1 MQYEVE
7 IKSLLGSQGAT
18 DKLIADLKASP
29 QGLVKIG
36 QKRQYNHYFISGK
49 LEALASAVAPLLDAA
64 QQKVLAEIVAQAVT
78 WSVRSR
84 QSNDDVLL
92 IVKAGLDEG
101 SAVHGHKRLE
111 FEAPVAMTIDE
122 LDELI
127 LSAGFEREAK
137 WFAERTLYRHGDVTL
152 DVIFSPGYGYM
163 VEFEKVVTNEQEA
176 EQARQSIIALMNS
189 LGLEEFNPDLLE
201 RMYAY
206 YNAHWQEYY
215 GTRKIFTLPAIA

>member
-7 IKSLLGSQGAT
+7 IKSLLGSQEAT
-18 DKLIADLKASP
+18 DKLIAKLQES
-29 QGLVKIG
+29 QEGLVEVG
-36 QKRQYNHYFISGK
+36 QKRQYNHYFIGGK
-49 LEALASAVAPLLDAA
+49 LELLATAAAPFLDAA
-64 QQKVLAEIVAQAVT
+64 QRKALADIAAQAVT

-84 QSNDDVLL
+84 QSNDEVIL
-92 IVKAGLDEG
+92 IVKAGVDEG

-127 LSAGFEREAK
+127 LGAGFDREAK

-163 VEFEKVVTNEQEA
+163 VEFEKVVADEHEA
-176 EQARQSIIALMNS
+176 EPARQSIIALMDH
-189 LGLEEFNPDLLE
+189 LGLKEFDPDLLE

-215 GTRKIFTLPAIA
+215 GTRKTFTLPLAD